1 MKRAI
6 KSFVIPIAL
15 FCLVILFSWQW
26 AKVLERPAVASNLK
40 LSISISDDEPIE
52 PIPLTIA
59 LDQGKVALGNK
70 LFHEPQLSHD
80 NTISCATCHDLTKG
94 GTDQRVFSIGINNQE
109 GPINSPT
116 VLNSGFNFRQFWDG
130 RARTLEEQVEGP
142 THAAKEMAS
151 NWDEILGKLKRSP
164 KYVSTFK
171 QLYADGLTDN
181 NIKDAIATF
190 ERSLYTP
197 NSRFDKFLR
206 GNTDVLTSD
215 EKEGYRLFKD
225 YGCIACHQG
234 VLLGGNMFQKFG
246 VFGNYFQD
254 RGNITEADMGR
265 YNVTGQEEDRHSFKV
280 PTLRNI
286 ELTWPY
292 FHDGSAKT
300 LDEAV
305 KVMIHYQLGR
315 EASQQDIDLIVHFL
329 TSLTGELEGSSL

>member
-1 MKRAI
+1 M
-6 KSFVIPIAL
+6 L
-15 FCLVILFSWQW
+15 F
-26 AKVLERPAVASNLK
+26 
-40 LSISISDDEPIE
+40 
-52 PIPLTIA
+52 
-59 LDQGKVALGNK
+59 
-70 LFHEPQLSHD
+70 
-80 NTISCATCHDLTKG
+80 
-94 GTDQRVFSIGINNQE
+94 
-109 GPINSPT
+109 
-116 VLNSGFNFRQFWDG
+116 
-130 RARTLEEQVEGP
+130 
-142 THAAKEMAS
+142 
-151 NWDEILGKLKRSP
+151 RS
-164 KYVSTFK
+164 
-171 QLYADGLTDN
+171 
-181 NIKDAIATF
+181 
-190 ERSLYTP
+190 
-197 NSRFDKFLR
+197 FDKFLR